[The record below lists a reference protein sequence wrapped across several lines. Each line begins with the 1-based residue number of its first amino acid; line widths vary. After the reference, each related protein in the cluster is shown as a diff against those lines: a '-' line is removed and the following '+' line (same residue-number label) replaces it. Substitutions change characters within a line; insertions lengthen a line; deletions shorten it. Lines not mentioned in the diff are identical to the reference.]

1 MPCILIVDDDVG
13 FRESLAETLGDLG
26 HEIVEAGTA
35 RQAMLR
41 LREGGVDAAFI
52 DFRMPDRDGLALLKD
67 IRSDR
72 ALAGLPVV
80 MLTAFATPTNTIEA
94 MQLGAVDHLTKP
106 AKRDDIVALLPRLL
120 QQSAEPPPDE
130 ADIPEHVHLL
140 IGSCPEMRKVQKSV
154 GMAAAS
160 DHSVLV
166 RGETGTGK
174 EVVARALH
182 AYSQRANR
190 PFIALNCAAVPSS
203 LIESELFGHTRGSF
217 TGAIADRLGAFRE
230 ASGGTLFLD
239 EIGDMEP
246 AMQAKLLR
254 VIEERVV
261 APVGSSRPVT
271 VDVRLIAATHRD
283 LPRRTADG
291 LFREDLLY
299 RINVVTIDLPPLRE
313 RGEDIVALAEYFLR
327 RTNSERARGLTP
339 AARRRLLAHPWPGN
353 VRELK
358 HAMERASLVARNR
371 DVDSDDLGFLDLALQ
386 VDVAGDSANMTLPE
400 AVRALERE
408 MIGRALANSG
418 NNKADAARRLGISRQ
433 QLYAKLTE
441 LNDDKSS
448 R

>member
-1 MPCILIVDDDVG
+1 
-13 FRESLAETLGDLG
+13 
-26 HEIVEAGTA
+26 
-35 RQAMLR
+35 
-41 LREGGVDAAFI
+41 
-52 DFRMPDRDGLALLKD
+52 
-67 IRSDR
+67 
-72 ALAGLPVV
+72 
-80 MLTAFATPTNTIEA
+80 
-94 MQLGAVDHLTKP
+94 
-106 AKRDDIVALLPRLL
+106 
-120 QQSAEPPPDE
+120 
-130 ADIPEHVHLL
+130 
-140 IGSCPEMRKVQKSV
+140 
-154 GMAAAS
+154 
-160 DHSVLV
+160 
-166 RGETGTGK
+166 
-174 EVVARALH
+174 
-182 AYSQRANR
+182 
-190 PFIALNCAAVPSS
+190 
-203 LIESELFGHTRGSF
+203 
-217 TGAIADRLGAFRE
+217 
-230 ASGGTLFLD
+230 
-239 EIGDMEP
+239 
-246 AMQAKLLR
+246 MQAKLLR

-261 APVGSSRPVT
+261 TPVGSSRPVT

-400 AVRALERE
+400 AVHSLERE

>member
-1 MPCILIVDDDVG
+1 MSRILIVDDDVG

-35 RQAMLR
+35 RQALLR

-67 IRSDR
+67 IRADR
-72 ALAGLPVV
+72 ALAGIAVV
-80 MLTAFATPTNTIEA
+80 MLTAFATPANTIEA
-94 MQLGAVDHLTKP
+94 MQLGAIDHLTKP
-106 AKRDDIVALLPRLL
+106 ARRDDIVALLPHML
-120 QQSAEPPPDE
+120 QQPAERPPDD
-130 ADIPEHVHLL
+130 ADPPGQAHLL
-140 IGSCPEMRKVQKSV
+140 IGSCPEMREVQKSV

-182 AYSQRANR
+182 AYSRRASR

-261 APVGSSRPVT
+261 TPVGSSRPVT

-313 RGEDIVALAEYFLR
+313 RGDDIVALADYFLR
-327 RTNSERARGLTP
+327 RSNAERARGLTP
-339 AARRRLLAHPWPGN
+339 AARRRLMAHPWPGN

-358 HAMERASLVARNR
+358 HAMERASLMARHR
-371 DVDSDDLGFLDLALQ
+371 DVDGDDLAFLDLALQ
-386 VDVAGDSANMTLPE
+386 VDVAGHPSDMTLPE
-400 AVRALERE
+400 AVRALERQ
-408 MIGRALANSG
+408 MIDRALANSG

-441 LNDDKSS
+441 LYGDKSS

>member
-1 MPCILIVDDDVG
+1 MSRILIVDDDVG

-35 RQAMLR
+35 RQALLR

-67 IRSDR
+67 IRADR
-72 ALAGLPVV
+72 ALAGIAVV
-80 MLTAFATPTNTIEA
+80 MLTAFATPANTIEA
-94 MQLGAVDHLTKP
+94 MQLGAIDHLTKP
-106 AKRDDIVALLPRLL
+106 ARRDDIVALLPRML
-120 QQSAEPPPDE
+120 QQPAERPPDD
-130 ADIPEHVHLL
+130 ADPPGQAHLL
-140 IGSCPEMRKVQKSV
+140 IGSCPEMREVQKSV

-182 AYSQRANR
+182 AYSRRASR

-261 APVGSSRPVT
+261 TPVGSSRPVT

-313 RGEDIVALAEYFLR
+313 RGDDIVALADYFLR
-327 RTNSERARGLTP
+327 RSNAERARGLTP
-339 AARRRLLAHPWPGN
+339 AARRRLMAHPWPGN

-358 HAMERASLVARNR
+358 HAMERASLMARHR
-371 DVDSDDLGFLDLALQ
+371 DVDGDDLAFLDLALQ
-386 VDVAGDSANMTLPE
+386 VDVAGHPSDMTLPE
-400 AVRALERE
+400 AVRALERQ
-408 MIGRALANSG
+408 MIDRALANSG

-441 LNDDKSS
+441 LYGDKSS